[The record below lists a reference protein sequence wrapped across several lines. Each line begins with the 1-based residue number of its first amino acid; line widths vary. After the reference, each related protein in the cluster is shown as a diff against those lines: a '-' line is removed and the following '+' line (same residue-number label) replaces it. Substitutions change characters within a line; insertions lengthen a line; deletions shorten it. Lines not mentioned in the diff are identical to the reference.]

1 MRNIKLTIEY
11 DGTAYAGWQIQ
22 PNGVTIQETLERAL
36 AQLLG
41 GPVRLHSS
49 GRTDAGVHALGMVA
63 AFRTEKTLPLRAFTD
78 GLNSLLPRDIAIR
91 GGEEMPAAF
100 HPRFDA
106 VGKHY
111 RYTIFTGRY
120 RSPLQRLY
128 AWHLHRPL
136 DIAAMRRAAD
146 HLVGEKDFA
155 AFRGAG
161 CAAKTT
167 IRRVDAVDID
177 AAGEF
182 IRVDV
187 RGSGFLKHMVR
198 MMVGTLVE
206 VGVGRLSPDDVPAF
220 FAPSG
225 SLAKGVTAPAHG
237 LCLVEVYY

>member
-1 MRNIKLTIEY
+1 MRNIKLIIEY
-11 DGTAYAGWQIQ
+11 DGTAYAGWQVQ
-22 PNGVTIQETLERAL
+22 PNGVTVQETLERSL
-36 AQLLG
+36 AQMLG

-49 GRTDAGVHALGMVA
+49 GRTDAGVHAMGMVA
-63 AFRTEKTLPLRAFTD
+63 AFKTEKNLPLRAFSD
-78 GLNSLLPRDIAIR
+78 GLNSLLPRDIAVR
-91 GGEEMPAAF
+91 GAEEMPATF

-128 AWHLHRPL
+128 AWHCRRSL
-136 DIAAMRRAAD
+136 DVAAMRRAAG
-146 HLVGEKDFA
+146 HFVGEKDFA

-167 IRRVDAVDID
+167 VRRVEAVDIA

-182 IRVDV
+182 LQLDV
-187 RGSGFLKHMVR
+187 RGNGFLKQMVR

-206 VGVGRLSPDDVPAF
+206 VGTGRLAPDDVRRFFETPVPA
-220 FAPSG
+220 
-225 SLAKGVTAPAHG
+225 AKGVTAPSHG